1 MIWQQTDRQHQR
13 MPESAMQQLSKETGK
28 SSDTIRQI
36 RLRALRKLEKYVNDN
51 LDNEKAN

>member
-1 MIWQQTDRQHQR
+1 
-13 MPESAMQQLSKETGK
+13 MQQLSKETGK
-28 SSDTIRQI
+28 SPDTIRQI